1 MTAWTDHIKK
11 FAKEHNMTYG
21 CALSDPA
28 CSASYTKEPKKK
40 SAKKT
45 AVLSKDTMDAFPD
58 LEKEDSG
65 TPATKKP
72 TKKAAKK
79 ADKKEPTYKEA
90 KEFVF
95 NYTPKKM
102 TPQYKKE
109 FNKCADILKKPFK
122 KEQDNIF
129 EELQKEILGEG
140 RYNKDARRN
149 FDDIVSKATPYNEA
163 ETIWNINRERVKMPP
178 SFKRYKELEEEI
190 LKIPNYNIK
199 GEGTC
204 SSAEAAPP
212 PPEPTP
218 TLSRVYRND
227 RSGHFREENPMP
239 PPPPKELTPINK
251 AKAVI
256 VQSGKP
262 IGAAKP
268 KGKNLPTALLPK
280 AKPVVKPKKGTGNFL
295 PRSRVAPDP
304 EPVPAEAVL
313 APDPRPIVP
322 AVPLVPA
329 VRIGRVNKKK
339 VRPSSPPPA
348 PEENVSQNIRD
359 ILNAVKVKGRPIG
372 SNRNRAELIEDTEGG
387 GIKEF
392 VNRVVYGKKDYSA
405 SIKKIIDKYG
415 NEEVKEVELHRF
427 VLPTIYTKI
436 LSVWTKG
443 ETDRR
448 LQEEPK
454 DKLFHISMWV
464 KLGSGTTI
472 LVEKNTTINMKVNPT
487 KKDKEEVQSV
497 PMPPNGLT
505 FRSMLEKTQ
514 KEMGDDK
521 YFSYSAKDN
530 NCGNY
535 IEAVLK
541 TNGMSSKATYDFIN
555 QDTKK
560 ILEGY
565 PTLRK
570 ITNTLTD
577 IGGAAETLLQGGAV
591 QRFSATGYHYPI
603 TPELAKKMVL
613 AHKADQS
620 TKKKPRK
627 ISAKKQALANR
638 AEVLAN
644 LAVEAANNKANLVAN
659 KQLAKKTKKDTELG
673 EFLKKWT
680 SA

>member
-45 AVLSKDTMDAFPD
+45 AVVGKDTMDAFPE
-58 LEKEDSG
+58 LEKDDSD
-65 TPATKKP
+65 TPAPAPKKSPKKPPAPAPKKP

-95 NYTPKKM
+95 NYTPKKR
-102 TPQYKKE
+102 TLQYKKE
-109 FNKCADILKKPFK
+109 FNKCADILKKPFI

-149 FDDIVSKATPYNEA
+149 FDDIVRKATPYNEA
-163 ETIWNINRERVKMPP
+163 ETIWNINRERVEMPP

-190 LKIPNYNIK
+190 LKINGYNIK
-199 GEGTC
+199 GKGTC

-218 TLSRVYRND
+218 NFTSIYPNRRQGRAV
-227 RSGHFREENPMP
+227 ENPMP

-256 VQSGKP
+256 VQTGKP

-280 AKPVVKPKKGTGNFL
+280 AEPAVKPKKG
-295 PRSRVAPDP
+295 
-304 EPVPAEAVL
+304 
-313 APDPRPIVP
+313 
-322 AVPLVPA
+322 
-329 VRIGRVNKKK
+329 K
-339 VRPSSPPPA
+339 
-348 PEENVSQNIRD
+348 
-359 ILNAVKVKGRPIG
+359 
-372 SNRNRAELIEDTEGG
+372 

-415 NEEVKEVELHRF
+415 NEEVKEIELHRF

-591 QRFSATGYHYPI
+591 QRFSSTGYHYPI

-613 AHKADQS
+613 AHKALPS
-620 TKKKPRK
+620 KKPRK

-638 AEVLAN
+638 AEVLTS
-644 LAVEAANNKANLVAN
+644 LAIEAANNKANLVAN

>member
-45 AVLSKDTMDAFPD
+45 AVVGKDTMDAFPE
-58 LEKEDSG
+58 LEKDDSD
-65 TPATKKP
+65 TPAPKKKVGKSYPELIDEKMRKLNEFVEKIKKGNTKKEKLIKDLDKLRKVGTDKYGNIYLKESSNYFQKKYGNGWNISHSTAP
-72 TKKAAKK
+72 KDKYWAIEDKIIDIYKKAEELIKEVEEPVKKK
-79 ADKKEPTYKEA
+79 A
-90 KEFVF
+90 
-95 NYTPKKM
+95 PK
-102 TPQYKKE
+102 
-109 FNKCADILKKPFK
+109 
-122 KEQDNIF
+122 
-129 EELQKEILGEG
+129 
-140 RYNKDARRN
+140 
-149 FDDIVSKATPYNEA
+149 SKG
-163 ETIWNINRERVKMPP
+163 K
-178 SFKRYKELEEEI
+178 
-190 LKIPNYNIK
+190 
-199 GEGTC
+199 GTC

-227 RSGHFREENPMP
+227 KSGNFKEYNPMP
-239 PPPPKELTPINK
+239 TPPPKELTPINK

-256 VQSGKP
+256 VKSGKP

-280 AKPVVKPKKGTGNFL
+280 AEPAVKPKKG
-295 PRSRVAPDP
+295 
-304 EPVPAEAVL
+304 
-313 APDPRPIVP
+313 
-322 AVPLVPA
+322 
-329 VRIGRVNKKK
+329 K
-339 VRPSSPPPA
+339 
-348 PEENVSQNIRD
+348 
-359 ILNAVKVKGRPIG
+359 
-372 SNRNRAELIEDTEGG
+372 

-415 NEEVKEVELHRF
+415 NEEVKEIELHRF

-591 QRFSATGYHYPI
+591 QRFSKSGYHYPI

-613 AHKADQS
+613 AHKALPS
-620 TKKKPRK
+620 KKPRK

-638 AEVLAN
+638 AEVLTS
-644 LAVEAANNKANLVAN
+644 LAIEAANNKANLVAN
-659 KQLAKKTKKDTELG
+659 KQLAKKTNKDTELG